1 MSATGPDFG
10 LMHEFMPTRTRAEL
24 KKKFKKEEK
33 LDMNRINEVGL
44 TTSPYNLN
52 LFQTLKKPSMLDE
65 KLREKAKEMQ
75 EKVSKNIHY

>member
-1 MSATGPDFG
+1 
-10 LMHEFMPTRTRAEL
+10 MHEFMPTRTRAEL

-33 LDMNRINEVGL
+33 LDMDRINEVGL
-44 TTSPYNLN
+44 TTSQYNLN